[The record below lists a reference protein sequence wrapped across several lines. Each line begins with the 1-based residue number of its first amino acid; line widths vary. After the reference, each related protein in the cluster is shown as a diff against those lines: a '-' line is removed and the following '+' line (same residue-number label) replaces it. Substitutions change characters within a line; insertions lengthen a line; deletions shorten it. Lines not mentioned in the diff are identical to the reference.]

1 VGSVGSWRCPTW
13 ERARVARCAKK
24 AEITLG
30 IWVPEEGVRSG
41 RGIKEG
47 RGSDS
52 CASEVLSGAI
62 EISSRK
68 PRGFRKF
75 WLSASCL
82 TGFFFGSSI
91 ESYGTPVAVS
101 APL

>member
-1 VGSVGSWRCPTW
+1 M
-13 ERARVARCAKK
+13 VARCAKK

-62 EISSRK
+62 EISSRTEYH
-68 PRGFRKF
+68 PR
-75 WLSASCL
+75 
-82 TGFFFGSSI
+82 
-91 ESYGTPVAVS
+91 YAVYL
-101 APL
+101 AYCINAFL